1 VPRPPRT
8 PSTPLAEAILTRLD
22 EVYRTAAD
30 PVRAAGA
37 GAYMRHQFPF
47 LGITSP
53 QQTQLNR
60 TILAGLARP
69 DEADLVAVAEGCW
82 ALDEREF
89 QYFACAYLRRHVKVG
104 TPRLVPVVRSL
115 IVTKSWWDT
124 VDTLA
129 AHTIG
134 PLVAAHPSLVST
146 MDEWI
151 EDENMWLVRTAI
163 LHQLQYK
170 DRTDAQRLFRYCST
184 RAGHPDFFI
193 RKAIGWALR
202 QYAHTDSDAVRGYLD
217 RAAAILSPL
226 SVREASKHL

>member
-1 VPRPPRT
+1 
-8 PSTPLAEAILTRLD
+8 LTRLD
-22 EVYRTAAD
+22 ELYRAAAD

-37 GAYMRHQFPF
+37 RAYMRHQFPF

-53 QQTQLNR
+53 QQAQLNR

-82 ALDEREF
+82 AREEREF

-104 TPRLVPVVRSL
+104 TPRLALTVRGL
-115 IVTKSWWDT
+115 VVTKSWWDT

-129 AHTIG
+129 AHTVG
-134 PLVAAHPSLVST
+134 PLVAAHPSLLST
-146 MDEWI
+146 MDDWV
-151 EDENMWLVRTAI
+151 EDENMWLARTAI

-170 DRTDAQRLFRYCST
+170 ERTDAQRLFRYCT
-184 RAGHPDFFI
+184 AQAGHPDFFI

-202 QYAHTDSDAVRGYLD
+202 QYAYVDADAVRDYLA
-217 RAAAILSPL
+217 RSRQILSPL
-226 SVREASKHL
+226 SIREASKHL